1 VAATRRNYEDFTM
14 NDTFDAPVQSERE
27 RELEEKLGG
36 RTILIALLG
45 LFALLELAI
54 IVQLVSQ

>member
-1 VAATRRNYEDFTM
+1 M
-14 NDTFDAPVQSERE
+14 NDTFDTPVQSERE

-54 IVQLVSQ
+54 IVQLMTK